1 MVQAGATTYDY
12 NALGQRVRKTTGS
25 VSTHF
30 IYSPTGQLL
39 AEGTQAQYIYSGGEL
54 VGYIKNNQLYYVHN
68 DHLARPEVITDSSA
82 TVVWR
87 AQLEAF
93 DRTVL
98 TSSIG
103 TFNIGFPGQYWD
115 SEKQSWYNYFRDYD
129 ATTGRY
135 LQSDPIGLAGGL
147 NTYGYVEGNPVT
159 WFYPE
164 GLLKQDNRWGYPKK
178 MWNWAHRHFDGFN
191 DMKGPNGQIGKE
203 GAKEIFEEW
212 SGKGK
217 PAPKVPVATTF
228 LSTLLAKLVAREQC
242 AMGDIQACAM
252 YKMLGGEVTRVCD
265 GFV

>member
-1 MVQAGATTYDY
+1 VAIQ
-12 NALGQRVRKTTGS
+12 TTGS

-39 AEGTQAQYIYSGGEL
+39 AEGTQAQYIYLGGEL

-115 SEKQSWYNYFRDYD
+115 SEKQSWYNYFQDYD

-135 LQSDPIGLAGGL
+135 LQSVLIGLSGGI
-147 NTYGYVEGNPVT
+147 NTYAYV
-159 WFYPE
+159 
-164 GLLKQDNRWGYPKK
+164 
-178 MWNWAHRHFDGFN
+178 
-191 DMKGPNGQIGKE
+191 
-203 GAKEIFEEW
+203 
-212 SGKGK
+212 
-217 PAPKVPVATTF
+217 
-228 LSTLLAKLVAREQC
+228 
-242 AMGDIQACAM
+242 
-252 YKMLGGEVTRVCD
+252 EVTRVC
-265 GFV
+265 VAVKKNWPPVYS